1 MSESKGYLLIIIKT
15 KFDKII
21 FQLFSFYL
29 QYLSRESFVT
39 TNKIFIIGLPRTAT
53 TSVCLAMLGLGFKT
67 AHNAY
72 TQHAFSE
79 AQVIADTPIFCDY
92 QKLDKQFP
100 NSKFIYL
107 TRNEKSWLPS
117 IKQLL
122 QRMIVNLQ
130 RSDGGFNPHLKRCYN
145 DIFSPLT
152 AENIAQDDFL
162 LQCYQRH
169 QQGVFDYFYERA
181 ADLLT
186 LDVAEENSYQL
197 LLAFLNI
204 SSEHGRSSGFE
215 KINIGGKVKA
225 WQDINNVLKIESTNK
240 GRIDKIL
247 Y

>member
-1 MSESKGYLLIIIKT
+1 
-15 KFDKII
+15 
-21 FQLFSFYL
+21 
-29 QYLSRESFVT
+29 
-39 TNKIFIIGLPRTAT
+39 
-53 TSVCLAMLGLGFKT
+53 MLGLGFKT

-72 TQHAFSE
+72 TERAFSE
-79 AQVIADTPIFCDY
+79 AEVIADTPVFCDY
-92 QKLDKQFP
+92 QTLDKHFP

-107 TRNEKSWLPS
+107 TRNKDNWLPS

-122 QRMIVNLQ
+122 QRMFVNLQ

-152 AENIAQDDFL
+152 ADNIAQDDFL
-162 LQCYQRH
+162 FECYQRH
-169 QQGVFDYFYERA
+169 QQGVFDYFQERTE
-181 ADLLT
+181 DLLT
-186 LDVAEENSYQL
+186 IDVSDEQSYQEM
-197 LLAFLNI
+197 LAFLNI
-204 SSEHGRSSGFE
+204 ASEKGRDSGFE

>member
-1 MSESKGYLLIIIKT
+1 MT
-15 KFDKII
+15 F
-21 FQLFSFYL
+21 
-29 QYLSRESFVT
+29 
-39 TNKIFIIGLPRTAT
+39 NKIFIIGLPRTAT
-53 TSVCLAMLGLGFKT
+53 TSVCLAMLGLGYKT

-72 TQHAFSE
+72 TENAFSE
-79 AQVIADTPIFCDY
+79 AQVIADTPVFCDFK
-92 QKLDKQFP
+92 KLDKHFP

-107 TRNEKSWLPS
+107 TRNEEAWLPS

-145 DIFSPLT
+145 DVFSPLT
-152 AENIAQDDFL
+152 IENIAQDDFL

-169 QQGVFDYFYERA
+169 QASIFEYFQDRVG
-181 ADLLT
+181 DLLT
-186 LDVAEENSYQL
+186 IDVSEPLSYQA

-204 SSEHGRSSGFE
+204 APEQGRASGFE

-225 WQDINNVLKIESTNK
+225 WQDINNILKIESTNK

>member
-1 MSESKGYLLIIIKT
+1 
-15 KFDKII
+15 
-21 FQLFSFYL
+21 
-29 QYLSRESFVT
+29 
-39 TNKIFIIGLPRTAT
+39 
-53 TSVCLAMLGLGFKT
+53 MLGLGFKT

-79 AQVIADTPIFCDY
+79 AQVIADTPVFCDY
-92 QKLDKQFP
+92 QSLDKHFP

-107 TRNEKSWLPS
+107 TRGAENWLPS

-145 DIFSPLT
+145 DAFSPLT
-152 AENIAQDDFL
+152 TENIAQDDFL

-169 QQGVFDYFYERA
+169 QAGIFDYFQNRK

-186 LDVAEENSYQL
+186 IDVSESTSYQQ
-197 LLAFLNI
+197 LLAFVNI
-204 SSEHGRSSGFE
+204 ACEQGRASGFE

-225 WQDINNVLKIESTNK
+225 WQDINNVLKVESTHK

>member
-1 MSESKGYLLIIIKT
+1 MK
-15 KFDKII
+15 
-21 FQLFSFYL
+21 
-29 QYLSRESFVT
+29 RVA

-53 TSVCLAMLGLGFKT
+53 TSVCLAMLKLGYKT

-72 TQHAFSE
+72 TANTFSE
-79 AQVIADTPIFCDY
+79 AEVIADTPVFCDY
-92 QKLDKQFP
+92 AALDKQFP

-107 TRNEKSWLPS
+107 TRNTDHWLPS

-122 QRMIVNLQ
+122 QRMLVNLQ
-130 RSDGGFNPHLKRCYN
+130 RIDGGFNPHLKRCYKN
-145 DIFSPLT
+145 IFTPLT
-152 AENIAQDDFL
+152 ADNIAQNDFL

-169 QQGVFDYFYERA
+169 QQGVFEYFQTRS

-186 LDVAEENSYQL
+186 IEVSEPKSYHQL
-197 LLAFLNI
+197 LSFLAI
-204 SSEHGRSSGFE
+204 SPDQESANGFE

>member
-1 MSESKGYLLIIIKT
+1 M
-15 KFDKII
+15 
-21 FQLFSFYL
+21 
-29 QYLSRESFVT
+29 T

-53 TSVCLAMLGLGFKT
+53 TSVCLAALGLGFKT

-72 TQHAFSE
+72 TERTFSD
-79 AQVIADTPIFCDY
+79 AQVIADTPVFCDY
-92 QKLDKQFP
+92 QSLDKHFP

-107 TRNEKSWLPS
+107 TRKAEQWLPS

-130 RSDGGFNPHLKRCYN
+130 RTDGGFNPHLKRCYN
-145 DIFSPLT
+145 EMFTPLT
-152 AENIAQDDFL
+152 VDNIAEDDFL

-169 QQGVFDYFYERA
+169 QLNVFDYFQERTS
-181 ADLLT
+181 DLLT
-186 LDVAEENSYQL
+186 IDVSDPLSYQQ
-197 LLAFLNI
+197 LLAFLDI
-204 SSEHGRSSGFE
+204 PSEQGRASGFE

>member
-1 MSESKGYLLIIIKT
+1 M
-15 KFDKII
+15 
-21 FQLFSFYL
+21 
-29 QYLSRESFVT
+29 T
-39 TNKIFIIGLPRTAT
+39 TSKIFIIGLPRTAT
-53 TSVCLAMLGLGFKT
+53 TSVCLAMLGLGYKT

-72 TQHAFSE
+72 TQRTFSQ

-92 QKLDKQFP
+92 QNLDKHFP

-107 TRNEKSWLPS
+107 TRQTQSWLPS

-122 QRMIVNLQ
+122 QRMIINLQ

-145 DIFSPLT
+145 EVFSPLT
-152 AENIAQDDFL
+152 VDNIAQDDFL

-169 QQGVFDYFYERA
+169 QQGVLDYFQNRA
-181 ADLLT
+181 SDLLT
-186 LDVAEENSYQL
+186 IDVSESQSYQQ
-197 LLAFLNI
+197 LLAFLAI
-204 SSEHGRSSGFE
+204 APEQGRACGFE